1 MGEGERKRGGGQNAE
16 HFMLISLRILY
27 GDWPGFY
34 SRSQSFQNKGGSV
47 ETLRIDWL
55 GDGVARKEFK
65 PGVSGIIFP
74 HRAMRVTEVT
84 HGLGREAVQP
94 PLPFT
99 LSLPVG
105 GCGHRA
111 QGEAAASGGGE

>member
-1 MGEGERKRGGGQNAE
+1 MGEGERKREKKKAE
-16 HFMLISLRILY
+16 HLMLISLGILY
-27 GDWPGFY
+27 GDWSGFY

-47 ETLRIDWL
+47 ETLSIDWL

-65 PGVSGIIFP
+65 LGVSGIIFLR
-74 HRAMRVTEVT
+74 RAMRVTEMT

-99 LSLPVG
+99 LSLLVG